1 MYHFDLEAAI
11 SLYYNILIGIIHQ
24 SLRTSTITF
33 PQVSRVP
40 RAHPYSIESIVL
52 SKLATTLYVLALL
65 DTINSMPLGDVA
77 WQSFS
82 LRYNGDEV
90 PEGII
95 PQWMTSNYD
104 VWFHDPRAIIIN
116 MIEKIGRAHV

>member
-1 MYHFDLEAAI
+1 MNWRVVIDDDSPSCSPSSHPDSRQSRTGDNWINPPI
-11 SLYYNILIGIIHQ
+11 SFRPRCRNFILYNILIGIIHQ

-65 DTINSMPLGDVA
+65 DTINKKMFPHVIVGL
-77 WQSFS
+77 
-82 LRYNGDEV
+82 
-90 PEGII
+90 
-95 PQWMTSNYD
+95 YD
-104 VWFHDPRAIIIN
+104 TYIVILL
-116 MIEKIGRAHV
+116 ES

>member
-1 MYHFDLEAAI
+1 MAPMYPFDLEAAI

-65 DTINSMPLGDVA
+65 DTINKKMFPHILVGLYDTYIVSYTTRKLEIKFLSYRYFKLVKSLKIKICMCSM
-77 WQSFS
+77 
-82 LRYNGDEV
+82 
-90 PEGII
+90 
-95 PQWMTSNYD
+95 
-104 VWFHDPRAIIIN
+104 
-116 MIEKIGRAHV
+116 